1 MLDELFMQ
9 VLDMTKMASV
19 VILAVMLARLLLRLL
34 LRRAPK
40 VFSYGLWAVVLFR
53 LLCPVSFEAP
63 VSILPEVR
71 PVAESYS
78 LAEESISLAGA
89 GEAVYQAVGD
99 ALNGGLGIQHI
110 RTTERNAEG
119 MTRYVT
125 SYWWEVWVL
134 FGQYVW
140 AAGLGI
146 MLLYSVVSY
155 GKLRRRLEVALPLRD
170 NIFVADDIQTPF
182 VMGMFRPR
190 IYLPCGLGQKEQA
203 YIILHEQHHIKRRDH
218 VIKGL
223 AFLALCI
230 HWFNPLVWLAFS
242 LANQDMEMSCDEAV
256 VRKMG
261 QQVRADYSASLLSLA
276 TGHRMILGAPL
287 AFGEGNPKSRIRNL
301 ANWRKPAFWVVLVA
315 FAGCAVLVFCLLA
328 DPVSEDNRL
337 SEMEDSRFSET
348 EYNENENA
356 AGEEAVG
363 ELEAAGGVVMV
374 PTSADMEGVFD
385 GFLYL
390 SLDGETYRFECTNL
404 DPGQV
409 AADQLLEQFTEEAD
423 PQDVNWKVYSLKEYP
438 DLSVV
443 LAVAGSDYRYL
454 YQYSPSRRVDGEALQ
469 QVKDA
474 GCVVMEDGD
483 VSAGQE
489 IWQAFVDAT
498 EEGRRASVKLAYY
511 NTLNPE
517 RCSEEYYEAHKE
529 DYPSLYVLDLIY
541 DGSGYQVKQQGGSAD
556 GERNFKYLMCYVGEP
571 SSPSA
576 LFDTYTRYV
585 LTNDDTV
592 TWEDIWHGMLSSQL
606 GDAIEHFTVYTDL
619 EYEE

>member
-1 MLDELFMQ
+1 
-9 VLDMTKMASV
+9 
-19 VILAVMLARLLLRLL
+19 
-34 LRRAPK
+34 
-40 VFSYGLWAVVLFR
+40 
-53 LLCPVSFEAP
+53 
-63 VSILPEVR
+63 
-71 PVAESYS
+71 
-78 LAEESISLAGA
+78 
-89 GEAVYQAVGD
+89 
-99 ALNGGLGIQHI
+99 
-110 RTTERNAEG
+110 
-119 MTRYVT
+119 
-125 SYWWEVWVL
+125 
-134 FGQYVW
+134 
-140 AAGLGI
+140 
-146 MLLYSVVSY
+146 
-155 GKLRRRLEVALPLRD
+155 
-170 NIFVADDIQTPF
+170 
-182 VMGMFRPR
+182 
-190 IYLPCGLGQKEQA
+190 
-203 YIILHEQHHIKRRDH
+203 
-218 VIKGL
+218 
-223 AFLALCI
+223 
-230 HWFNPLVWLAFS
+230 
-242 LANQDMEMSCDEAV
+242 MSCDEAV

-261 QQVRADYSASLLSLA
+261 QQVRADYAASLLSLA
-276 TGHRMILGAPL
+276 TGHRMMVGAPL

-301 ANWRKPAFWVVLVA
+301 ANWRKPAFWVILVS
-315 FAGCAVLVFCLLA
+315 FAGCVGLVFCLLA
-328 DPVSEDNRL
+328 DPVPQDTAISGTEHGGDEQQPDGEATDMTLSDGEATDKKLPDGETSGEDG
-337 SEMEDSRFSET
+337 T
-348 EYNENENA
+348 
-356 AGEEAVG
+356 AGD
-363 ELEAAGGVVMV
+363 LVMV

-390 SLDGETYRFECTNL
+390 SLEGETYRFECTNL

-619 EYEE
+619 E